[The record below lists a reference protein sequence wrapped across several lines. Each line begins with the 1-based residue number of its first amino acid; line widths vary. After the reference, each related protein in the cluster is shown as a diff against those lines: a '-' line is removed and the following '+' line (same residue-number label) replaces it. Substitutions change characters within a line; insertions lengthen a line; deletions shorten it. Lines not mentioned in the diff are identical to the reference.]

1 MIAASIVLYKHSY
14 EELKDTL
21 DCLIKN
27 QYIKKIYLIDNDAST
42 WANTFIHKKIVYIKS
57 PGNVGFGTA
66 HNIAIKKFASLY
78 QYFLICNPD
87 IYFDQEQFNNF
98 FEFALN
104 NKAGLYLPKILF
116 PNGSNQY
123 GARLIPSIFNLFA
136 RRFSPRLAEHLDNT
150 YLLKKY
156 KINQP
161 YFAPYLSGCFMLFD
175 VKALISLNGFDEQFF
190 MYMEDIDLSRRCADK
205 FNNIYY
211 PEAFILHKHEQGSYK
226 NKLLL
231 KAHIRSAFQYFNKWG
246 WFFDSNRQRLNDK
259 CIKELE
265 KST

>member
-1 MIAASIVLYKHSY
+1 MIATSIVLYKHSY

-21 DCLIKN
+21 DCLIENK
-27 QYIKKIYLIDNDAST
+27 YINKIILVDNDASN
-42 WANTFIHKKIVYIKS
+42 WANNYIHGKIQYIKS
-57 PGNVGFGTA
+57 SGNVGFGTA
-66 HNIAIKKFASLY
+66 HNIAIKKFSNNF

-87 IYFDQEQFNNF
+87 IYFDQKQFNKF

-116 PNGSNQY
+116 PNGLNQY
-123 GARLIPSIFNLFA
+123 GARLIPSIFNLFT
-136 RRFSPRLAEHLDNT
+136 RRFSPKLAAYLDNV

-156 KINQP
+156 TTNQP
-161 YFAPYLSGCFMLFD
+161 YFVPYLSGCFMLFD
-175 VKALISLNGFDEQFF
+175 TKALINLNGFDEQFF

-211 PEAFILHKHEQGSYK
+211 PEAIVFHKHEQGSYK

-231 KAHIRSAFQYFNKWG
+231 KAHLQSAFQYFNKWG
-246 WFFDSNRQRLNDK
+246 WFFDSNRQKLNNK
-259 CIKELE
+259 CINQLE
-265 KST
+265 KII